1 MGEGKL
7 RPYANRIKPMKINK
21 IDHISIAVKDS
32 STFGKMFSEL
42 FGINFGAEKE
52 VPDQKVKVS
61 FGNFNGSKLELT
73 SPTSLESPIS
83 KFLEKR
89 GDGLH
94 HICLEVDNLEK
105 CLEELKQKGVDPLG
119 KISIG
124 SYGKKIVFLDLKK
137 TGGVLIELKEK

>member
-1 MGEGKL
+1 
-7 RPYANRIKPMKINK
+7 MKINK
-21 IDHISIAVKDS
+21 IDHISIAVKDIKS
-32 STFGKMFSEL
+32 FGKIFSGL
-42 FGINFGAEKE
+42 FGVNFGPEQE

-61 FGNFNGSKLELT
+61 FGSFNGPKLELT
-73 SPTSLESPIS
+73 SPTSSDSPIS

-105 CLEELKQKGVDPLG
+105 CLEELKQKGVEPLG
-119 KISIG
+119 KISTG
-124 SYGKKIVFLDLKK
+124 SYGKKIAFLDFKK